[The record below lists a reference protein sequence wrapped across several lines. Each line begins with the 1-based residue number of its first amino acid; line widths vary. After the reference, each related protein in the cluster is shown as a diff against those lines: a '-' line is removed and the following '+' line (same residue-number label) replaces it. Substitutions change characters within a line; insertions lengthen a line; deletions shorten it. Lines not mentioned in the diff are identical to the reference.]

1 MPETTYEK
9 LEWIHFAIQE
19 AVRGNIEELEQA
31 LEFVEDIRESY
42 MTTATEEMAK
52 RLEKAGLL
60 IPLLEP
66 ERAVELAIKCM
77 KGGENN
83 ERSRD

>member
-1 MPETTYEK
+1 
-9 LEWIHFAIQE
+9 
-19 AVRGNIEELEQA
+19 
-31 LEFVEDIRESY
+31 
-42 MTTATEEMAK
+42 MTTNDQKYVDSIEEMAK